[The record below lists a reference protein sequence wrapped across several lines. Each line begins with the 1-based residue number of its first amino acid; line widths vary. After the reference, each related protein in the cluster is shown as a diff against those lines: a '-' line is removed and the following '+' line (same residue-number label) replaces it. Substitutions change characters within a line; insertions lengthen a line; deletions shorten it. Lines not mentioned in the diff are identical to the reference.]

1 MLFRPDIRFWP
12 KVKNIPLVIHCK
24 RGRRSLS
31 DPSFRP
37 YSRLKLDLRVAPSL
51 IFSEKKY
58 LKSLQTIDGL
68 REFWPRET
76 HLWQT
81 KGQTNSK
88 WFFQD
93 NVSSKK
99 TNERIRFYYYDTS
112 GRLVFVHF
120 LEETEDTKKLFRN

>member
-1 MLFRPDIRFWP
+1 MFFRPDIRFWP
-12 KVKNIPLVIHCK
+12 KVKNIPSVIHCK
-24 RGRRSLS
+24 RGRHSLS

-37 YSRLKLDLRVAPSL
+37 YSRLKLDLRAPSL
-51 IFSEKKY
+51 IFSENKY

-68 REFWPRET
+68 RVFWPRET

-99 TNERIRFYYYDTS
+99 WTNKFDFTTTT
-112 GRLVFVHF
+112 RLVFVRF
-120 LEETEDTKKLFRN
+120 LEETEDTKKLFQN